1 MWLKTGNAQAI
12 PQSSSLL
19 ESEQCFV
26 IVKFAQQLLQE
37 FLLGPGDAE
46 SLLSYFFF
54 LFFTGNTT
62 FWLRSGLS
70 SPQRLSA
77 EHGDMLAQS
86 RALRAPA
93 SVSAGFGIKGLCC
106 HS

>member
-46 SLLSYFFF
+46 KSFILFFF
-54 LFFTGNTT
+54 PLFYWKYNFLTPI
-62 FWLRSGLS
+62 W
-70 SPQRLSA
+70 A
-77 EHGDMLAQS
+77 ELPTKALC
-86 RALRAPA
+86 RAR
-93 SVSAGFGIKGLCC
+93 
-106 HS
+106 

>member
-12 PQSSSLL
+12 PQSFSLL

-93 SVSAGFGIKGLCC
+93 SVSAGFAIKGLCC

>member
-19 ESEQCFV
+19 ESEQCSV

-46 SLLSYFFF
+46 KSFILFFF

-62 FWLRSGLS
+62 F
-70 SPQRLSA
+70 
-77 EHGDMLAQS
+77 
-86 RALRAPA
+86 
-93 SVSAGFGIKGLCC
+93 
-106 HS
+106 